1 MKRQQKNI
9 TLQLLKGTQEERKKV
24 LKLVKIGLWQV
35 GCEFYNPSGFS
46 YDACLKG
53 VSRKKYL
60 DIIGN
65 AFSLKSWAIYGNGL
79 IENIVCGVKFRD
91 LSCNN

>member
-9 TLQLLKGTQEERKKV
+9 TSQLLKGTYSREKKV

-35 GCEFYNPSGFS
+35 GCEFYNLSGFS

-53 VSRKKYL
+53 VSRKKCL
-60 DIIGN
+60 DIILN
-65 AFSLKSWAIYGNGL
+65 AFILNSWAIYGNGL